1 LSLSERV
8 RHNIKRAIH
17 LALEGSELGFLLID
31 MYCVFGNRVSK
42 SVVCTPI
49 IIHPELAPFSP
60 CCVKNL
66 NLAIEN
72 AREIKIPEPIIQRAV
87 AIILNR
93 K

>member
-1 LSLSERV
+1 MSLSERV

-17 LALEGSELGFLLID
+17 LSLEGSQLGFLLIN
-31 MYCVFGNRVSK
+31 MYCFYGNNVAK
-42 SVVCTPI
+42 GVVCTPI
-49 IIHPELAPFSP
+49 IIHPELAPYSP

-72 AREIKIPEPIIQRAV
+72 ARKIKIPEPIIQRAV
-87 AIILNR
+87 AVILGR